1 MREPATLS
9 DKRRRLRVFVPRPLS
24 GHRTML
30 TERGGERTQRGAR
43 LGIGERRV
51 QHDLGRRQ
59 ARQPEAFADFDGAGR
74 SKATGKDG
82 HGESSGDG
90 CRHRRRAA
98 TEEHFRPGDACLVE
112 SAGRNIAHAT
122 GRRQGRQPQRLALP
136 MLEIRRGEPSEMFRA
151 EDLAIA
157 SVVFATNDT
166 GVQLSTIEGVE
177 QRARVFEAY
186 LDAQA
191 RIVRVELCQKGRK
204 FRTCHMRGDAEPE
217 AARGRGSERRQR
229 GFVRSKKVASGIE
242 KDGAVC
248 GKPDVARRTL
258 DQPLADPLFQAPQL
272 DADRPLRGA
281 EGLRR
286 SRETLKVGDGY
297 ESLDRLDIEG
307 CHFDHPDLLSL
318 KYSAISF
325 LYRQVSPTIRSINNS
340 RSQDCRATP
349 ASAVGGERPR
359 AGRRVISA
367 LKGLIMSFASSRQ
380 GNLAL
385 AAICLSAL
393 MFGFEIS
400 SVPAILPTLETVL
413 HTDFQELQW
422 TMNAYTI
429 AVATVLMAAGTLA
442 DRFGRKRL
450 LIIAIVAFGGTSI
463 LCGLALN
470 MMILIV
476 GRALQG
482 ASGGAMLICGIAV
495 LSHQFSTAADRAR
508 AFGWWGI
515 VTGFGLGFGPVIGS
529 GIAALMGW
537 AWVFLI
543 HGFIAVL
550 TVALAWSAIRESK
563 DPEARRLDLA
573 GIATLSLAVF
583 CVAYI
588 ITQGSDLGFTSPTAL
603 AIIATATLSLIAFV
617 IVEQITPHPMF
628 DFSVFRIRPFSGALF
643 GSMGMNFSFW
653 PFMIYLP
660 IWFQAG
666 LGLDGLTTGLA
677 LLAYTLPTLVV
688 PPFAERLSLRLGA
701 GTVIP
706 AGLFVIGLGF
716 FIMKIGAGGGPA
728 ALPVTLL
735 GALLA
740 GIGLGGINTPVTNT
754 TTGSVSSDRAGMA
767 SGIDMSARM
776 ISLAINIALMGFV
789 LVDGV
794 LKRLSAVSGSFDAT
808 QLRHV
813 AEQIAAGNVGA
824 LDQAAPGLSK
834 VLGPAALAG
843 GFGEVML
850 YGAIGVWVL
859 AALSFFTFGR
869 RNDVDGAS

>member
-1 MREPATLS
+1 M
-9 DKRRRLRVFVPRPLS
+9 
-24 GHRTML
+24 
-30 TERGGERTQRGAR
+30 
-43 LGIGERRV
+43 
-51 QHDLGRRQ
+51 
-59 ARQPEAFADFDGAGR
+59 
-74 SKATGKDG
+74 
-82 HGESSGDG
+82 
-90 CRHRRRAA
+90 
-98 TEEHFRPGDACLVE
+98 
-112 SAGRNIAHAT
+112 
-122 GRRQGRQPQRLALP
+122 
-136 MLEIRRGEPSEMFRA
+136 
-151 EDLAIA
+151 
-157 SVVFATNDT
+157 
-166 GVQLSTIEGVE
+166 
-177 QRARVFEAY
+177 
-186 LDAQA
+186 
-191 RIVRVELCQKGRK
+191 
-204 FRTCHMRGDAEPE
+204 
-217 AARGRGSERRQR
+217 
-229 GFVRSKKVASGIE
+229 
-242 KDGAVC
+242 
-248 GKPDVARRTL
+248 
-258 DQPLADPLFQAPQL
+258 
-272 DADRPLRGA
+272 
-281 EGLRR
+281 
-286 SRETLKVGDGY
+286 
-297 ESLDRLDIEG
+297 
-307 CHFDHPDLLSL
+307 
-318 KYSAISF
+318 
-325 LYRQVSPTIRSINNS
+325 
-340 RSQDCRATP
+340 
-349 ASAVGGERPR
+349 
-359 AGRRVISA
+359 ISA
-367 LKGLIMSFASSRQ
+367 LKGLTMSFATSRQ

-400 SVPAILPTLETVL
+400 SVPAILPTLEKVL
-413 HTDFQELQW
+413 HADFQELQW

-429 AVATVLMAAGTLA
+429 AVATVLMTAGTLA

-450 LIIAIVAFGGTSI
+450 LVVAIVAFGATSL
-463 LCGLALN
+463 LCGLAPN
-470 MMILIV
+470 MITLIA

-508 AFGWWGI
+508 AFSWWGI

-529 GIAALMGW
+529 GIAAMMGW

-550 TVALAWSAIRESK
+550 TVILAWSGVRESK
-563 DPEARRLDLA
+563 DPAARRLDLG

-583 CVAYI
+583 CVAYV
-588 ITQGSDLGFTSPTAL
+588 ITQGNELGFTSPIAL
-603 AIIATATLSLIAFV
+603 AIVAIAALSLIAFV

-666 LGLDGLTTGLA
+666 LGLDGLTAGLA

-688 PPFAERLSLRLGA
+688 PPYAERLSLRLGA
-701 GTVIP
+701 GAVIP

-716 FIMKIGAGGGPA
+716 FIMKIGTGGGPA
-728 ALPVTLL
+728 ALATTLV

-740 GIGLGGINTPVTNT
+740 GIGLGATNTPVTNT

-808 QLRHV
+808 QLRHI
-813 AEQIAAGNVGA
+813 AAQIAAGNVGA
-824 LDQAAPGLSK
+824 FDQAAPGVSK

-869 RNDVDGAS
+869 RKDVDGAS